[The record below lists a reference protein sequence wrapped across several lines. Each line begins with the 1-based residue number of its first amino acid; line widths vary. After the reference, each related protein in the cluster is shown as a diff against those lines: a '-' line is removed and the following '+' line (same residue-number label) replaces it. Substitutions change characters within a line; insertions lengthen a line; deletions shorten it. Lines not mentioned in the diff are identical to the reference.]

1 MDPYTLAMLMNESA
15 GATAGTAGLA
25 GAAGGSKF
33 LPAIAAAGAA
43 VAPWAMPAMIGL
55 EGYNLFSGNRQKKK
69 AKEDAKKKEE
79 QDEITNAAEALAAW
93 LASIKAQRAK
103 NMMGIAARNA
113 MMSGTRL
120 A

>member
-25 GAAGGSKF
+25 GAAGGSI

-55 EGYNLFSGNRQKKK
+55 EGYKLFSGNRQKKK